1 MEICV
6 FEAWVVNLFWIY
18 VTWFQGYTSLSHP
31 QSLLLLCVSCQPPLS
46 LNQERQDRDA
56 ESKRETVQ
64 FVTETRKG
72 KATTTKKENTDAAP
86 SGFSPTGWI
95 TAPNQQV
102 NQCRIVPAQQH
113 LSLDCNTMSS
123 TESQLQH
130 VFFPLADRYL
140 HMPTL
145 CLSCGKKNK
154 KNATSRC

>member
-6 FEAWVVNLFWIY
+6 FKAWVVNLSLIY

-64 FVTETRKG
+64 SVTETRKG
-72 KATTTKKENTDAAP
+72 KATTKKENTDAAR

-102 NQCRIVPAQQH
+102 NRCRIVPAQQH

-130 VFFPLADRYL
+130 VFFRWLIDTSTCPHCVSAV
-140 HMPTL
+140 
-145 CLSCGKKNK
+145 GKKT